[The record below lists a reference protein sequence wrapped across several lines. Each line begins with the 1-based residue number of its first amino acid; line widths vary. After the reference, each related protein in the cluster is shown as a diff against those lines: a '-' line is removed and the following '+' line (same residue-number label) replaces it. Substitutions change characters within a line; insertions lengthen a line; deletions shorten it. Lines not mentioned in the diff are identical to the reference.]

1 MPFSETQGGKTM
13 RTPARITAIAAAGA
27 ALAVTGSAFGI
38 TAGAAAAD
46 DTPPP
51 IVEDYSYP
59 GAAQI
64 FQDRAIKLISGDGHI
79 ILVACGSQ
87 TGLLELHAYNSAD
100 HDRDPGHYCFK
111 VSGPTGYLRL
121 EVPNAYQLFGDN
133 QHAVQATVEIN
144 GQTST
149 VPIAKTGWT
158 GIGEGAGTDPSTLLE
173 LRASV

>member
-1 MPFSETQGGKTM
+1 M
-13 RTPARITAIAAAGA
+13 RTRARLTAVALAGAALAIAGSASSLSAAAGA
-27 ALAVTGSAFGI
+27 AP
-38 TAGAAAAD
+38 AD

-59 GAAQI
+59 GAAKI

-121 EVPNAYQLFGDN
+121 EVPNAYQLLGDN

-158 GIGEGAGTDPSTLLE
+158 GIGEGAGLDPSTLLE
-173 LRASV
+173 LRASA

>member
-1 MPFSETQGGKTM
+1 M
-13 RTPARITAIAAAGA
+13 RTPARITTVAVAGA
-27 ALAVTGSAFGI
+27 ALAATGSASSLTA
-38 TAGAAAAD
+38 TAGAAPTD

-79 ILVACGSQ
+79 TLITCGSQ

-111 VSGPTGYLRL
+111 VNAPTGYLRL
-121 EVPNAYQLFGDN
+121 EVPNAYQLLGDN
-133 QHAVQATVEIN
+133 QHTIQATIEIN

-173 LRASV
+173 LRASA

>member
-1 MPFSETQGGKTM
+1 M
-13 RTPARITAIAAAGA
+13 RTRARFIAVAAAGA
-27 ALAVTGSAFGI
+27 ALAVAGSAS
-38 TAGAAAAD
+38 AVSAAAGNAPAD
-46 DTPPP
+46 DAPPP

-59 GAAQI
+59 GAAKI
-64 FQDRAIKLISGDGHI
+64 LQDRAIKLISGDGHI
-79 ILVACGSQ
+79 VLVACGSQ

-173 LRASV
+173 LRAAA

>member
-1 MPFSETQGGKTM
+1 MAFS
-13 RTPARITAIAAAGA
+13 ASAGA
-27 ALAVTGSAFGI
+27 A
-38 TAGAAAAD
+38 TATD
-46 DTPPP
+46 SPPP

-64 FQDRAIKLISGDGHI
+64 LQDRAIKLISGDGHI
-79 ILVACGSQ
+79 VLVACGSQ
-87 TGLLELHAYNSAD
+87 PGLLELHAYNSAD

-121 EVPNAYQLFGDN
+121 EVPNAYQLLGDN

-149 VPIAKTGWT
+149 VPISKTGWT

-173 LRASV
+173 LRASA